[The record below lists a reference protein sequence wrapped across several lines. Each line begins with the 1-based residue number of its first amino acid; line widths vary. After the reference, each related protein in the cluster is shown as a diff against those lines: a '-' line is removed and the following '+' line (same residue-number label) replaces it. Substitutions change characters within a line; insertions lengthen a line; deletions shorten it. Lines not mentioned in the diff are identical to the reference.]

1 MKDSDRRR
9 QLAHDGIDPDDG
21 GETIPPALAMQ
32 LQQFAKGK
40 MSDADF
46 SEFVELLGNLSGV
59 SLSTDEILGPE
70 ETEAERR
77 ERLAKRGRESGGG
90 CGLDAGRH
98 SDRRL
103 DVQKA
108 EAEFRKLFPDA
119 GAVASDFGVVS
130 RDERMVH
137 TARAEA
143 EFRKICPDAKP
154 LIRV

>member
-70 ETEAERR
+70 ETAGQAVEAMALTRGGIPIAALMSRKRRPSFASFSQTRVRWRVASIPSLRMRGWFTRPERR
-77 ERLAKRGRESGGG
+77 QNSAKY
-90 CGLDAGRH
+90 
-98 SDRRL
+98 
-103 DVQKA
+103 VPMQ
-108 EAEFRKLFPDA
+108 
-119 GAVASDFGVVS
+119 S
-130 RDERMVH
+130 R
-137 TARAEA
+137 
-143 EFRKICPDAKP
+143 
-154 LIRV
+154 